1 MKFYSL
7 IFLFVFTMCKSSP
20 TPKNDFEGY
29 FKGQQTGI
37 ASTAELTVADNQL
50 KGKIIMNGKTATV
63 SGTINNKSASGFV
76 NDTETGKQYVH
87 TSFIKGDELR
97 FSITFPELD
106 NRIIE
111 LIMERQKTTAG
122 NTAMANNTAHDRNP
136 ALVGVWKNTEV
147 LGGGSDGMSFS
158 TEHFMELSEDGS
170 ARSWTGRSAGSE
182 AYADGNE
189 AGADKGEWYTEGKTL
204 YLRDAVTKQDATTF
218 YSVDATKML
227 LHNGGSEK
235 RIFVRI
241 Q

>member
-1 MKFYSL
+1 MSL
-7 IFLFVFTMCKSSP
+7 KVILKDN
-20 TPKNDFEGY
+20 KRALLQRLNL
-29 FKGQQTGI
+29 
-37 ASTAELTVADNQL
+37 AVADNQL

-63 SGTINNKSASGFV
+63 SGAIQEKSSSGFV
-76 NDTETGKQYVH
+76 NDAETGKQYVY
-87 TSFIKGDELR
+87 TSFIKGDELK

-106 NRIIE
+106 NRIVE
-111 LIMERQKTTAG
+111 LIMQRQETAAG
-122 NTAMANNTAHDRNP
+122 NTAMANNTTHDRNP

-158 TEHFMELSEDGS
+158 TEYFMELSEDGS
-170 ARSWTGRSAGSE
+170 ARSWTGRSAGSG

-204 YLRDAVTKQDATTF
+204 HLRDAITKQDATTL
-218 YSVDATKML
+218 YSVDATRML

-235 RIFVRI
+235 KIFVRI